1 MKYGLF
7 GGSFDPIHI
16 GHIRLAEAAVREL
29 KLDRMIFM
37 PNYISPF
44 KLNQGVTPA
53 ADRIRMIE
61 TVLPMNPAFE
71 LSEFEVRREGPSYTF
86 DTLDYFNSECDGTLY
101 FILGY
106 DSIMTIDRWYRG
118 KEILSLYPLIT
129 GRRPG
134 TDDEAGREKISEL
147 RRLYNAD
154 ITVLELEPYEAA
166 SSDIRKL
173 ASEGKP
179 IDRYVSKG
187 VKEYIEKHGLYR

>member
-86 DTLDYFNSECDGTLY
+86 DTLDYFNSEYDGTLY

-106 DSIMTIDRWYRG
+106 DSIMSI
-118 KEILSLYPLIT
+118 
-129 GRRPG
+129 
-134 TDDEAGREKISEL
+134 
-147 RRLYNAD
+147 
-154 ITVLELEPYEAA
+154 V
-166 SSDIRKL
+166 
-173 ASEGKP
+173 
-179 IDRYVSKG
+179 
-187 VKEYIEKHGLYR
+187 

>member
-1 MKYGLF
+1 MPA
-7 GGSFDPIHI
+7 SFPFNVIP
-16 GHIRLAEAAVREL
+16 LAVTSLLLPASALSYVYVQSDISLSTSSSAILPVIIISGFSPTIAAV
-29 KLDRMIFM
+29 
-37 PNYISPF
+37 
-44 KLNQGVTPA
+44 
-53 ADRIRMIE
+53 
-61 TVLPMNPAFE
+61 
-71 LSEFEVRREGPSYTF
+71 PSYTF
-86 DTLDYFNSECDGTLY
+86 DTLDYFNSEYDGTLY

-106 DSIMTIDRWYRG
+106 DSIMTIDSWYRG